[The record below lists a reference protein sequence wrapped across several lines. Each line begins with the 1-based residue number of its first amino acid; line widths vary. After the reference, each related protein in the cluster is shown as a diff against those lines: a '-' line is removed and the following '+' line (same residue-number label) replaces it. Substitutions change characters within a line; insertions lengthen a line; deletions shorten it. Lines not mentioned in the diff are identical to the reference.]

1 MPARG
6 DGGCFPRISPLRPDA
21 QQFHG
26 SGGHEDDVG
35 RRCFTLVL
43 IRREGESL
51 TISLG
56 SNIDPMT
63 AVCELFAGGPLVITV
78 GRIRGGMGR
87 LGVMAEPRLTVLRSE
102 VAPHGTAENWR
113 VRDA

>member
-1 MPARG
+1 
-6 DGGCFPRISPLRPDA
+6 
-21 QQFHG
+21 
-26 SGGHEDDVG
+26 
-35 RRCFTLVL
+35 
-43 IRREGESL
+43 
-51 TISLG
+51 
-56 SNIDPMT
+56 MT

-78 GRIRGGMGR
+78 GRIRGGMVR